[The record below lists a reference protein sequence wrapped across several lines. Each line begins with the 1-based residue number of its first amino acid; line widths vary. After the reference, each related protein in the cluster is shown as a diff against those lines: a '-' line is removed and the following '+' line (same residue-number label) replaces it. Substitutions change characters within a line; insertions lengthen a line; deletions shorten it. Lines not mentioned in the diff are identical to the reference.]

1 MLKTHR
7 KYTNMKAIK
16 TILAT
21 ALLLSAMVATAQTD
35 TLPKAKTGK
44 DTTKLNLGKTEVLII
59 EERKTVTK
67 DGDSPEVVIEERI
80 DSTVSIAVDSIA
92 PSVRPA
98 KKKKPSHVWM
108 GFDLGVNGLLNA
120 DRGFSL
126 EGNDAPYSL
135 DYAKSI
141 SFSLN
146 LYEKAFR
153 IIKNNFYLST
163 GIGLEFNNYR
173 FENKKVVLDP
183 ESSPLAYNIDTTRN
197 ITKNKLA
204 VAYLNIPLL
213 LTVAGNNKKG
223 KNTFHVSI
231 GAMVGWKYRT
241 HQKFVYTDAD
251 GDRKKDKEFDSFNTN
266 PFRFTAM
273 ARVGYKNI
281 GLFAN
286 YSLNPLFQKNK
297 GPELYPLTLG
307 LSFTL

>member
-1 MLKTHR
+1 
-7 KYTNMKAIK
+7 MKAIK

-21 ALLLSAMVATAQTD
+21 ALLLSVLVANAQTD

-59 EERKTVTK
+59 EEKKTVTK
-67 DGDSPEVVIEERI
+67 DGDGADVVIEERI
-80 DSTVSIAVDSIA
+80 DSTVSIVIDSVA

-108 GFDLGVNGLLNA
+108 GFDLGVNTLLNA
-120 DRGFSL
+120 DKNFSL
-126 EGNDAPYSL
+126 TGPDAPYSL

-153 IIKNNFYLST
+153 IVKNNFYFST

-173 FENKKVVLDP
+173 FENKKVLLDP
-183 ESSPLAYNIDTTRN
+183 EASPLAVSYDTVRN

-204 VAYLNIPLL
+204 AAYLNVPLL
-213 LTVAGNNKKG
+213 FTVAGNNKKG
-223 KNTFHVSI
+223 KNTFHVTV
-231 GAMVGWKYRT
+231 GGMVGWKYRS
-241 HQKFVYTDAD
+241 HQKVVYNDAD
-251 GDRKKDKEFDSFNTN
+251 GDKKKDKEFDSFNMN

-273 ARVGYKNI
+273 ARIGYKNI

-286 YSLNPLFQKNK
+286 YSINPLFQKNK